1 MHWKTKTEPL
11 LVILSVL
18 ATGCASNSPNPP
30 EVRVV
35 QTCPAQIPRPAKL
48 STPIDPV
55 FLMRLESLLTA
66 FSKSVQTP
74 MKRPEHSTP

>member
-1 MHWKTKTEPL
+1 MHWKTKTAPL
-11 LVILSVL
+11 LALLLML
-18 ATGCASNSPNPP
+18 ASGCASNLPNPP

-35 QTCPAQIPRPAKL
+35 QTCPAPAPRIAKL

-55 FLMRLESLLTA
+55 FLMRLEVLLTA

-74 MKRPEHSTP
+74 TTRPAPSTP